1 MKRLILGIV
10 LLLAST
16 AALAQT
22 REVLLTP
29 DGTLYTIEVVAPDAT
44 EQAGI
49 FHLQLTARQGK
60 VVTTTN
66 LPESMSGLNI
76 EPALAYDTDTQ
87 SLFVFW
93 LHRSEYSSANELN
106 LASYQNGKWQPAVAI
121 DSRPAIFQARFNL
134 RIGVTHHVAQLQKD
148 GSFLDVPALLVH
160 AVWWED
166 NSVDGEAARY
176 SLISIEKGVAAKPEV
191 HALRELVDAQ
201 APAEVSPGFNRDFLR
216 HPSLVETASPD
227 SIDVVFGD
235 TLTNVLNRI
244 TLKPVADAHIHI
256 PVGTRGGN
264 PINVPKV
271 FSNDWSGDVTT
282 LDGRD
287 GRMVFTNTTATR
299 VSYMMYTNGSWA
311 PLKTIAIDDKITVDA
326 AMAAVAKM
334 LASQ

>member
-76 EPALAYDTDTQ
+76 EPALAYDADTQ

-176 SLISIEKGVAAKPEV
+176 SLISIEKGVADRRRLRR
-191 HALRELVDAQ
+191 HADERAQPHHAQ
-201 APAEVSPGFNRDFLR
+201 ARGRCTHSYPRRHTRRQPHQRAEGVQQR
-216 HPSLVETASPD
+216 LVRRCNHARRS
-227 SIDVVFGD
+227 
-235 TLTNVLNRI
+235 
-244 TLKPVADAHIHI
+244 
-256 PVGTRGGN
+256 
-264 PINVPKV
+264 
-271 FSNDWSGDVTT
+271 
-282 LDGRD
+282 
-287 GRMVFTNTTATR
+287 
-299 VSYMMYTNGSWA
+299 
-311 PLKTIAIDDKITVDA
+311 
-326 AMAAVAKM
+326 
-334 LASQ
+334 